1 MRELSILIKVT
12 PLRSGVGSTYTFM
25 ADEFDFVPQPEDTDA
40 GRCYVCDKDIVCQ
53 PVEADV
59 IRAFGGG
66 IWAKVQFRD
75 TRGRSF
81 TIGTDT
87 VPALVSLSPNLNTLT
102 LQIRCRMR
110 TSPLA

>member
-1 MRELSILIKVT
+1 MSEFSILIKVF
-12 PLRSGVGSTYTFM
+12 PLRSDVGASYTFI
-25 ADEFDFVPQPEDTDA
+25 ADEFDFVPQPEDSEA

-53 PVEADV
+53 PVSADV
-59 IRAFGGG
+59 IRAFEGG

-87 VPALVSLSPNLNTLT
+87 VPAVVSLSPNLNTLT

>member
-1 MRELSILIKVT
+1 MRELSIFIKVI
-12 PLRSGVGSTYTFM
+12 PLRSGAGTNYDFI

-53 PVEADV
+53 PVSSDV
-59 IRAFGGG
+59 IRAFEGG
-66 IWAKVQFRD
+66 IWAKVRFKD
-75 TRGRSF
+75 THGRVY

-87 VPALVSLSPNLNTLT
+87 VPAMVSLSPNLNTLT
-102 LQIRCRMR
+102 LQVRCRMT